1 MAFGSDV
8 PSSYVDFAS
17 EMLAEIPLEVVA
29 DYYPAFKELD
39 EYQGLEILSAVPTVV
54 IGCENDM
61 ITPIEHTARI
71 IEVLPKAETIRIE
84 NSGHLGIIEHHD
96 IFNGALDRLLARV
109 RAELG

>member
-1 MAFGSDV
+1 
-8 PSSYVDFAS
+8 
-17 EMLAEIPLEVVA
+17 MLAEIPLEVVA

-39 EYQGLEILSAVPTVV
+39 EYRGLEILSAVPTVV

-71 IEVLPKAETIRIE
+71 IELLPNAEAIRVE
-84 NSGHLGIIEHHD
+84 NSGHLGIIEKHD

-109 RAELG
+109 RAERGLSIG